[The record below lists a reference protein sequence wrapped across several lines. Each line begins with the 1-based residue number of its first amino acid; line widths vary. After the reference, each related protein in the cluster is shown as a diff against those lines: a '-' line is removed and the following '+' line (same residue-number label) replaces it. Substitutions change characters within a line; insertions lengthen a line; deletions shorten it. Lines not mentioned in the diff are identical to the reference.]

1 MVKTNSK
8 IVIEK
13 IRKILV
19 DCNNF
24 AIDCGY
30 DFEEVTD
37 WKEAGKN
44 IYNAFYDEYLKNNNR
59 YKFATSEIFYDWMSG
74 LPTACSVSNN
84 IFLGSAVDFLG
95 DLLEQTS
102 EERNR
107 FDDRQA
113 EKTACN
119 IIFREIQKAL

>member
-1 MVKTNSK
+1 MRKTNSK

-30 DFEEVTD
+30 NFEEVTD
-37 WKEAGKN
+37 WKAAGKN
-44 IYNAFYDEYLKNNNR
+44 IYNAFYNEYLKNNNR
-59 YKFATSEIFYDWMSG
+59 CKLATSEIFYYWMSG
-74 LPTACSVSNN
+74 LPTACRVSDD
-84 IFLGSAVDFLG
+84 IFLSSAIDFLG

-102 EERNR
+102 EERNK
-107 FDDRQA
+107 FDNEQA

-119 IIFREIQKAL
+119 IIFREITKSL